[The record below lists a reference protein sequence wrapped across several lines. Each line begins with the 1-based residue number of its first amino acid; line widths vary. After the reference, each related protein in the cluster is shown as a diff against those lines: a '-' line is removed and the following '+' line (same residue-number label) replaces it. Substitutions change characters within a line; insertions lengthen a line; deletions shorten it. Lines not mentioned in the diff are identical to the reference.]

1 MFLME
6 PVRNRLLLILITM
19 ELVLV
24 RMVLL
29 MFKENGTLEVT
40 FILYEL
46 MVQEEYITLYGNFM
60 ALGMLG

>member
-6 PVRNRLLLILITM
+6 PVRNRLLLISITM

-29 MFKENGTLEVT
+29 MFKGNGTLEVI

-46 MVQEEYITLYGNFM
+46 MVVEEYITLCDSLM
-60 ALGMLG
+60 VLGMLD

>member
-24 RMVLL
+24 RMVLS
-29 MFKENGTLEVT
+29 MFKGNGTLEVI

-46 MVQEEYITLYGNFM
+46 MVVEEYITLCDSLM
-60 ALGMLG
+60 VLGMLG

>member
-6 PVRNRLLLILITM
+6 PAKNRLLLILIIV

-24 RMVLL
+24 RMVLS
-29 MFKENGTLEVT
+29 MFKGNGTLEVI

-46 MVQEEYITLYGNFM
+46 MVLEEYITLCDNFM
-60 ALGMLG
+60 VLGMLD